1 MSKVLRDVGE
11 VDVASRLA
19 GDASRPVHPCF
30 GTRQNKVYLIERLV
44 LCVIVHFGRHFA
56 CMNGLQPGSLWGRCK
71 FSWGGTLNSRLKEKE
86 EEVGSHGRY
95 M

>member
-11 VDVASRLA
+11 VDVASGLA

-44 LCVIVHFGRHFA
+44 LCVIVHFGRHFV
-56 CMNGLQPGSLWGRCK
+56 CMNGIATRKPLAR
-71 FSWGGTLNSRLKEKE
+71 GGANLVKGGNFE
-86 EEVGSHGRY
+86 
-95 M
+95 